1 MTDEVAGLSEQR
13 AKTHLYE
20 FHANTGKLTA
30 FAGFAMPIGYKGI
43 IPEHLA
49 VRNAVGIFDVTHM
62 GRVLIT
68 GPEAEAYLNFV
79 TTNDASAL
87 EPLDAQYS
95 LMCNDQGGI
104 KDDFVVSRQ
113 EHTRFFMVYNAA
125 NRTKNYQWLLQHAP
139 RFNVRIED
147 ISDSVAMFAVQG
159 PRAQDTLQKVVAED
173 LAKVQR
179 FKCTWVTLA
188 NLKAFISRT
197 GYTGEDGFEVF
208 IWDTSTAK
216 PEKAMK
222 AWTAILEAGKEFNI
236 EPCGLGARDTLR
248 LEAGLCLYGNDINES
263 TTPLEARLSFVVKL
277 KKAEFIGRAALLK
290 RKTEGITKKRVG
302 LRMLEAGIPRPK
314 HELLKD
320 DVKVGQVTS
329 GTYSPLLKQGIAQ
342 AYVRADHAGEGTEL
356 TVKIRDRSAQA
367 QIVKFP
373 FYDPDRYGS
382 RRRQ

>member
-1 MTDEVAGLSEQR
+1 MSEQR

-20 FHANTGKLTA
+20 FHADTGKLTA
-30 FAGFAMPIGYKGI
+30 FSGFAMPIWYKGI

-49 VRNAVGIFDVTHM
+49 VRNAVGLFDVTHM

-79 TTNDASAL
+79 TTNEASTLA
-87 EPLDAQYS
+87 PLDAQYS
-95 LMCNDQGGI
+95 LMCNDRGGN

-113 EHTRFFMVYNAA
+113 EPTRFFMVYNAA
-125 NRTKNYQWLLQHAP
+125 NRAKNYQWLLRQAP

-147 ISDSVAMFAVQG
+147 ASDTIAMFAVQG

-173 LAKVQR
+173 LANVPR
-179 FKCTWVTLA
+179 FKCTWATLA

-208 IWDTSTAK
+208 IWDTPTAN
-216 PEKAMK
+216 PAKATK

-248 LEAGLCLYGNDINES
+248 LEAGLCLYGNDIDES
-263 TTPLEARLSFVVKL
+263 TSPLEARLSFVVKL
-277 KKAEFIGRAALLK
+277 KKDEFIGKAALLEQK
-290 RKTEGITKKRVG
+290 AAGITQKRVG

-314 HELLKD
+314 HEVHKD
-320 DVKVGQVTS
+320 GVKIGQVTS
-329 GTYSPLLKQGIAQ
+329 GTYSPLLEQGIAQ
-342 AYVRADHAGEGTEL
+342 AYVAADHAEEGTEL
-356 TVKIRDRSAQA
+356 TVKIRDRPTQA
-367 QIVKFP
+367 EVVKFP

-382 RRRQ
+382 RRKS